1 LTTAHAPGK
10 VILFGEHAVV
20 YGQPALAAPV
30 TQVRATASVE
40 DAPTGRGLCI
50 AAADLHLRRQVQ
62 QALTPDDPLYAIAAT
77 VRHTLDA
84 LGVAGWPDLA
94 LRVSSS
100 VPMGRG
106 LGSGAALA
114 TAIVRALAQHLGRS
128 LRPQE
133 VSNLVYETEVI
144 HHGTP
149 SGIDNTVIAFE
160 QPVYFVKGQP
170 IQVLQVGRPFWLA
183 IGDTGIAS
191 PTRDVVGDVRH
202 RWQRD
207 SARYEDLFVRIGDV
221 AQHARQAVATGE
233 VALLGQLMDQ
243 NQALLEALD
252 VSSPEL
258 ERLVRAARGAGALG
272 AKLCGAGRGGNML
285 ALVPPAHAEA
295 VAAALRGAGAVRVII
310 SQVTAPPVALT
321 KANGV

>member
-1 LTTAHAPGK
+1 

-50 AAADLHLRRQVQ
+50 DAADLRLRRQVQ

-84 LGVAGWPDLA
+84 LGVEGRPDLA
-94 LRVSSS
+94 LCVSSS

-114 TAIVRALAQHLGRS
+114 TAIVRALALHLGHP
-128 LRPQE
+128 LQAQE
-133 VSNLVYETEVI
+133 VSDLVYQTEVI

-160 QPVYFVKGQP
+160 QPVYFVKEQS
-170 IQVLQVGRPFWLA
+170 IQILQVGRPFWLA

-191 PTRDVVGDVRH
+191 PTRDVVGDVRR
-202 RWQRD
+202 RWQREP
-207 SARYEDLFVRIGDV
+207 ARYEDLFDRIGAIAV
-221 AQHARQAVATGE
+221 SARD
-233 VALLGQLMDQ
+233 ALASGQIAKLGRLMDE
-243 NQALLEALD
+243 NQALLERLD
-252 VSSPEL
+252 VSCPEL
-258 ERLVRAARGAGALG
+258 DGLIQAARQAGATG
-272 AKLCGAGRGGNML
+272 AKLCGAGRGGNMI
-285 ALVPPAHAEA
+285 ALVAQENAES
-295 VAAALRGAGAVRVII
+295 VAAALRQARAVNVIVTEVKSPRPLRSQQQRI
-310 SQVTAPPVALT
+310 S
-321 KANGV
+321 NERSDS